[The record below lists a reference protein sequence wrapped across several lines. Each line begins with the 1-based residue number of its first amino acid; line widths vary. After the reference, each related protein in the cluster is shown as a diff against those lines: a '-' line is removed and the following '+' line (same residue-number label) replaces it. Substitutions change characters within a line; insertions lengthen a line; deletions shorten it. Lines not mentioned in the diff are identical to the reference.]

1 MTHHLVLWG
10 GFRLQPSRLWTES
23 IDASPRRP
31 AADDHDPLK
40 RERAAAE
47 VARLERDLE
56 NHGAGLGV

>member
-23 IDASPRRP
+23 ADVLQRRS
-31 AADDHDPLK
+31 AEKNDPLK